1 MHKFMMLKFVLY
13 KFFNTFAKRVRTPRW
28 VFLVGLICMWKGMA
42 YLMQAEGRNA
52 DIAWIRHASTPEKGG
67 SKRFLY

>member
-1 MHKFMMLKFVLY
+1 MHKFMMLKFVFY
-13 KFFNTFAKRVRTPRW
+13 KFFNTFAKRVRTPRR

-52 DIAWIRHASTPEKGG
+52 DAADD
-67 SKRFLY
+67 